1 MLCWGTACAQTS
13 QIDLFPCPSPSLSC
27 SCLSIGKHWLG
38 SQVDVTKQSAISKEH
53 CLVPHKELLPILEPV
68 GFTHSSQL
76 YSLHLPGCELWP
88 PTFWL
93 RKTDWGS
100 LWSLAVL
107 FLSFTNRCG
116 QFSLPGEGYA
126 ATPAGL
132 GVKNQELKTY
142 LGASL
147 WHWATPE
154 LFCIFVMAGS
164 TSSLLGM
171 VHYLY
176 ITAICHFTL
185 QEVIGSL

>member
-1 MLCWGTACAQTS
+1 MQLSSKDALLRDCMCTDKPNRLVS
-13 QIDLFPCPSPSLSC
+13 LPFPIPKLL
-27 SCLSIGKHWLG
+27 SCLSVGKHWLG

-147 WHWATPE
+147 WHSE
-154 LFCIFVMAGS
+154 LPQSCSA
-164 TSSLLGM
+164 
-171 VHYLY
+171 YLSWLE
-176 ITAICHFTL
+176 AQAL
-185 QEVIGSL
+185 S